1 MCMYVCVCM
10 YVYAY
15 GIGTMKIINIS
26 SEKTKY
32 AMLY

>member
-1 MCMYVCVCM
+1 MCMYVCECM
-10 YVYAY
+10 YVYAC

-32 AMLY
+32 AMLC